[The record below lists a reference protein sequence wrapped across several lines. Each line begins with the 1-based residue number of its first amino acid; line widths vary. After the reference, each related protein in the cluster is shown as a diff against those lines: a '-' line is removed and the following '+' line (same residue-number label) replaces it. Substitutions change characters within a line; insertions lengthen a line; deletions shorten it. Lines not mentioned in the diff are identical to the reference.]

1 MSTITT
7 PNLFAPLADA
17 EKTRLSE
24 LEVVVERG
32 LAKFVE
38 VGAALIEIRDS
49 KLYRAEHRTFEA
61 YCVARFGMKKSQ
73 AYRLIEASGI
83 MANLSPNGGQNLST
97 NGGQTDDAPP
107 RDDSGQPIL
116 PESERVAR
124 PLAKLDSADEQR
136 QAWKLAC
143 ETTLPGRKPTA
154 QDVDQ
159 AVGWMKS
166 SHTLMVHLNSIRD
179 AGGVEVLTK
188 LWTVKQRRYWTKDLR
203 DIAARLTEWADYI
216 EGSLSDES

>member
-17 EKTRLSE
+17 ERSRLSE

-38 VGAALIEIRDS
+38 VGAALIEIRDA

-83 MANLSPNGGQNLST
+83 MANLSPNGGQNLSPI
-97 NGGQTDDAPP
+97 GDEPDDTPC
-107 RDDSGQPIL
+107 DDSGQSIL

-136 QAWKLAC
+136 AAWKMAC
-143 ETTLPGRKPTA
+143 ETALPGRKPTA

-159 AVGWMKS
+159 AVGWMRS
-166 SHTLMVHLNSIRD
+166 SHNLMVELNSIRD

-188 LWTVKQRRYWTKDLR
+188 LWTEKQRRGWAADLR
-203 DIAARLTEWADYI
+203 RIIARLTEWADYI